1 MSSRNGKNWQYYT
14 ALVMGKL
21 WTAVAV
27 ILVTLAV
34 SISVVRY
41 SLPYMDE
48 QKHYLEQWLL
58 AEYGADLKIGYIS
71 AIWKGSGPAIV
82 LKDVVLA
89 KNANSPIA
97 LSVDETHIE
106 IDFWNSLR
114 AQQVLSQRF
123 NLIGM
128 KLDVDLPRIEN
139 SGDDFPIL
147 DAMQTLF
154 LEQLKRFSVTSSE
167 VLLKTKNE
175 QQRILIQQLGWLNQ
189 NDRHQGVGQMRV
201 AELARNSARFIL
213 DLTGSKDDF
222 LGTFYAEAEDLDLVP
237 WLKEFIPTEYEIQ
250 RSRGNF
256 KVWAGLHNTKITFVQ
271 GHFSESRFSWL
282 EPESGTSVNA
292 NLMRGGF
299 YAAPSDDGWNLDLDN
314 FTVVVN
320 DSVFDSDWRGALD
333 SSGGLTLN
341 SETPISLNPL
351 LPLLGVMLGESV
363 QQQVADLR
371 PNVNLDRIQLFANPE
386 NFAAKISLSDF
397 STEPASQLP
406 GLSNVYGDIYWL
418 NNNGKLALN
427 SRDSTI
433 GSEKLLGY
441 SIDYQ
446 QLSLNAFVDLSDKST
461 LSIPQFTLAGDTLNI
476 TQSMC
481 VDFKTG
487 RLTYQ
492 GYVDELAIADVKAL
506 FPADLM
512 GKNTR
517 AYLNRSLKSGRV
529 KNARLLF
536 DGVPSEFPFE
546 AKQGVFQA
554 EVNLENTEFSFEK
567 NWPSIEGLDAKLLFE
582 NDSLAITG
590 YTGTLAGIQLNQ
602 AYGILPKMAEGA
614 MLDLN
619 AKGVGTGTQLTNL
632 FQNSTLRDNVGEALK
647 VVLIEGDLSADINM
661 SIPMS
666 GENIVAKGVARLNDD
681 SVSIPALDINLTEV
695 TGELAFENEKLSTEG
710 LQASLLGQPIR
721 ISATGNDSD
730 EGYLTAINIE
740 ANWAIKPLIQKVH
753 PTIEHYFDGAS
764 DWSANINLRIP
775 KSGYFYNMQ
784 IVSQLEGINSGLPA
798 PLNKDTQKPLRLIL
812 DSEGDKKASTVR
824 MLLGNQVKFNGIL
837 PHDTAQFSRA
847 HLSVGGDNFV
857 GMGLGFSMSADLQ
870 QMQYTPWYRFV
881 GELIDGMP
889 TSEKPFLNA
898 PQRIY
903 IEAKDLHV
911 SGQVFN
917 DVEVLAKHRENDW
930 LLEINSLQTRANAV
944 VHKDWLKEG
953 VEVNADFVKL
963 GSWQSTEQQERK
975 SVNERLLPPI
985 KFVCKQCEFKEYNLG
1000 QVTLNMSRSSSG
1012 MDIDLL
1018 EMRKR
1023 DGVLSA
1029 TGNWYVTE
1037 TSDSTRIKGNFNS
1050 NDFGAFLKTLNFDS
1064 GIRDSDAVM
1073 DFDLSWAASP
1083 YEFKVDSLRG
1093 DIDWNLGDGYLID
1106 VSDKGAR
1113 LFSILSL
1120 DSLVRKLTGD
1130 FRDIFGK
1137 GFFYSNMEGTF
1148 QVDQGKVATQ
1158 DAMIDGAAA
1167 RVALEGYTDLSKN
1180 DLNYIVSVQPNVTSS
1195 LPALLAWMVNPATA
1209 VAAFALDE
1217 VLSSADVISGLQYTL
1232 TGTLQ
1237 NPIMTEISRT
1247 SEEVELPAQNN
1258 LPPKPADTPSPDTEA
1273 NDTEKG
1279 TQG

>member
-21 WTAVAV
+21 WATVAV
-27 ILVTLAV
+27 VLVALAV

-48 QKHYLEQWLL
+48 QKHHLEQWLL

-89 KNANSPIA
+89 KNENSPIA

-154 LEQLKRFSVTSSE
+154 LEQLQRFSVTSSE

-201 AELARNSARFIL
+201 AELARNSASFIL

-222 LGTFYAEAEDLDLVP
+222 LGTFYAEAEDLDLLP

-271 GHFSESRFSWL
+271 GNFLESRFSWL
-282 EPESGTSVNA
+282 APDSGASVNA
-292 NLMRGGF
+292 NLMRGEF
-299 YAAPSDDGWNLDLDN
+299 YAAPSEDGWNLDLDN

-320 DSVFDSDWRGALD
+320 DSVFNSDWRGALD
-333 SSGGLTLN
+333 SAGGLTLN
-341 SETPISLNPL
+341 SKAPISLNPL
-351 LPLLGVMLGESV
+351 IPLLGVMLGESV
-363 QQQVADLR
+363 EQQVTDLR

-386 NFAAKISLSDF
+386 NFAAKVSVSEF
-397 STEPASQLP
+397 STEPTSKIP
-406 GLSNVYGDIYWL
+406 GVRNVFGDLYWL
-418 NNNGKLALN
+418 NSNGKLALS
-427 SRDSTI
+427 SRDSSI
-433 GSEKLLGY
+433 YSKSLLGY
-441 SIDYQ
+441 DVDYQ
-446 QLSLNAFVDLSDKST
+446 QMSISAFVDVNDKAS
-461 LSIPQFTLAGDTLNI
+461 LSIPDFSLVGDTLNI
-476 TQSMC
+476 AQSLS
-481 VDFKTG
+481 VDLESG

-492 GYVDELAIADVKAL
+492 GVVDELDIPNVKAL

-517 AYLNRSLKSGRV
+517 AYLNRSLKSGVV
-529 KNARLLF
+529 KNAKLLF
-536 DGVPSEFPFE
+536 DGIPNEFPFD
-546 AKQGVFQA
+546 AQQGIFQA
-554 EVNLENTEFSFEK
+554 EVNLENTEFSFER
-567 NWPSIEGLDAKLLFE
+567 NWPSIESLDAQLLFE
-582 NDSLAITG
+582 NDSLAIEG
-590 YTGTLAGIQLNQ
+590 YSGTLAGIRLNE
-602 AYGILPKMAEGA
+602 AYGLLPNMAEGA
-614 MLDLN
+614 VLELT
-619 AKGVGTGTQLTNL
+619 AKGAGTGKQLTNL
-632 FQNSTLRDNVGEALK
+632 FQNSTLQDNVGEALK
-647 VVLIEGDLSADINM
+647 VVIIDGDLSADINM
-661 SIPMS
+661 TIPMS
-666 GENIVAKGVARLNDD
+666 GENIVAKGIARLNDD
-681 SVSIPALDINLTEV
+681 SISIPALDINLSNV
-695 TGELAFENEKLSTEG
+695 TGDLAFENEKLSTTG
-710 LQASLLGQPIR
+710 LQASLLDQAIV
-721 ISATGNDSD
+721 IAATGNDSD
-730 EGYLTAINIE
+730 EGYQTAINIE
-740 ANWAIKPLIQKVH
+740 GNWSIKPLIKKVH
-753 PTIEHYFDGAS
+753 PTIDHYFDGAS
-764 DWSANINLRIP
+764 DWHANINLRIP

-784 IVSQLEGINSGLPA
+784 VVSQLEGVTSDLPA
-798 PLNKDTQKPLRLIL
+798 PLNKAQQDSLRLIL

-870 QMQYTPWYRFV
+870 QMHYTPWYRFV

-889 TSEKPFLNA
+889 SSDKPFLSA

-903 IEAKDLHV
+903 LEAKDLHV
-911 SGQVFN
+911 SGQTFN

-963 GSWQSTEQQERK
+963 GSWQSTEQLERK

-985 KFVCKQCEFKEYNLG
+985 KFVCKQCEFKEYDLG
-1000 QVTLNMSRSSSG
+1000 QVTLNMSRSLNG

-1018 EMRKR
+1018 EMRNR

-1029 TGNWYVTE
+1029 TGNWFVTE

-1050 NDFGAFLKTLNFDS
+1050 DDFGAFLKTLNFDS

-1083 YEFKVDSLRG
+1083 YEFKVQSLQG

-1158 DAMIDGAAA
+1158 DAMIDGSAAK
-1167 RVALEGYTDLSKN
+1167 VTLEGYTDLKEN
-1180 DLNYIVSVQPNVTSS
+1180 DLNYLVSVKPNLTSS
-1195 LPALLAWMVNPATA
+1195 LPAIVAWIASTPAA
-1209 VAAFALDE
+1209 LVAFALDE
-1217 VLSSADVISGLQYTL
+1217 VISSANVISGLQYTL

-1237 NPIMTEISRT
+1237 NPIMTEIGRT
-1247 SEEVELPAQNN
+1247 SKEVLLPTQNN
-1258 LPPKPADTPSPDTEA
+1258 LPTKPANTPNDEVEA
-1273 NDTEKG
+1273 TSAEEG
-1279 TQG
+1279 SEG